1 LNKNDIK
8 FDDVN
13 IDGDFVTISFRVYID
28 REVDTMVER
37 IVKDLLDKKVDID
50 IDSIEYGR
58 K

>member
-1 LNKNDIK
+1 MNKNDIK
-8 FDDVN
+8 FNDVN